1 MQTIICTSGHIDHGK
16 TSLVKALTGINTD
29 SLPEEKSKSMTIDL
43 GFAFLNEKITIIDVP
58 GHEKF
63 IKNMAAGANSV
74 NLALLAIAADDGIM
88 PQTIEH
94 LNIISHYGIR
104 KCIVA
109 LTKIDK
115 VDDVLLK
122 TNYLKIK
129 KMLSEYSFEKFSIIK
144 TSINDLKS
152 IKKLKDT
159 IIMESFVKE
168 KKIDRGFFFLPVDR
182 VFSKKGFGTV
192 CTGTVIS
199 GTTQIG
205 SELQIF
211 PGNYIG
217 KIRGMQSHGIAVKK
231 TTIGDRVSINFSN
244 LDKKN
249 ISRGSTLF
257 DIEKLE
263 AVKNILAKVNMVKK
277 TKWSLKNNQ
286 RVHVNIGTSHTIG
299 TLKGLSKAIEPN
311 RSSNVLIIL
320 QKPIVV
326 LNGQKFIIRS
336 LSPSET
342 IAGGE
347 ILHQQSE
354 DYGKKELSF
363 LLKNLTCETK
373 ERLLTLVS
381 FSWKNIKKISYYSK
395 ILNIS
400 NEKVLDLAKKAG
412 IKIFKDFLYL
422 EMNLIKCSNII
433 EEVIL
438 EYHNENPLKEKLS
451 KTKAEAML
459 KMSKSLIDLALK
471 ESASNVIIFEDGY
484 ALKQHKVVI
493 KDDNKIL
500 STHVQKKLID
510 SKFHFLS
517 SNDLIDTNEKNQREI
532 LYALKKKKK
541 LIEIT
546 ANCWIHLSAFEM
558 IENILK
564 DHFNKKDEITI
575 TEFKKMTS
583 TSRKYAIPLLEF
595 LDRIQVTERKGNN
608 RVKGI
613 NFEK

>member
-29 SLPEEKSKSMTIDL
+29 SLPEEKSKLMTIDL

-115 VDDVLLK
+115 VDDVLLE
-122 TNYLKIK
+122 TNYINIK

-144 TSINDLKS
+144 TSINDFVS
-152 IKKLKDT
+152 IKKLKDN
-159 IIMESFVKE
+159 IIMESLVKE
-168 KKIDRGFFFLPVDR
+168 KKIDREFFFLPIDR

-217 KIRGMQSHGIAVKK
+217 KIRGMQSHGIEVNKA
-231 TTIGDRVSINFSN
+231 TIGDRISINFSN

-249 ISRGSTLF
+249 ISRGSTIF
-257 DIEKLE
+257 DIDKLE
-263 AVKNILAKVNMVKK
+263 AVKNIIAKVNMVKK
-277 TKWSLKNNQ
+277 TKWLLKNNQ

-299 TLKGLSKAIEPN
+299 TVKGLSKAIGSNE
-311 RSSNVLIIL
+311 SSNVFIIL

-354 DYGKKELSF
+354 DYDKKELSF
-363 LLKNLTCETK
+363 LLKKLTCEAQ
-373 ERLLTLVS
+373 ERLLILVS
-381 FSWKNIKKISYYSK
+381 FSWKNIKKINHYSK

-400 NEKVLDLAKKAG
+400 NEKVLDLAKKVG
-412 IKIFKDFLYL
+412 VNIFKDFLYL
-422 EMNLIKCSNII
+422 KSNLIKCSNLI

-438 EYHNENPLKEKLS
+438 KYHDENPLIEKLS
-451 KTKAEAML
+451 KIKAEAL
-459 KMSKSLIDLALK
+459 LNMSKILIDLALQ
-471 ESASNVIIFEDGY
+471 ESRSNVVIFEDGY
-484 ALKQHKVVI
+484 AFKKHKVFI
-493 KDDNKIL
+493 RDENKIL
-500 STHVQKKLID
+500 SSHIQKKLID
-510 SKFHFLS
+510 SKFHFLN
-517 SNDLIDTNEKNQREI
+517 SNDLVNTNEKNQKEI

-546 ANCWIHLSAFEM
+546 SNCWIHFSTFEM

-564 DHFNKKDEITI
+564 EHFNKKDEITI
-575 TEFKKMTS
+575 SEFKKMTS

-595 LDRIQVTERKGNN
+595 LDRMQVTRRKGNN